1 MSTSIRIRA
10 LALVS
15 AVLFAAACADPV
27 SQPAPPSADLQV
39 GEEGLKLGD
48 LSLLSCS
55 QLPYDSVTTIIG
67 PAGGALNVGPHRLL
81 VPAGSL
87 AQPVAIT
94 ATIVTG
100 PTNRVH
106 FEPEGLKFGAP
117 ASVTISYAN
126 CGLLGSLLPK
136 HVAYVDVNLSILELL
151 RTTDN
156 LLARKVTGRIKHFS
170 DYAVA
175 W

>member
-10 LALVS
+10 LALAG

-27 SQPAPPSADLQV
+27 SQPAPPSADLV
-39 GEEGLKLGD
+39 GGEEGLNLGG

-55 QLPYDSVTTIIG
+55 QLPYDSASAVIG
-67 PAGGALNVGPHRLL
+67 PAGGVLRVGPHTLT

-87 AQPVAIT
+87 GDPVTIT
-94 ATIVTG
+94 ATILAG

-106 FEPEGLKFGAP
+106 FEPEGLKFGEP
-117 ASVTISYAN
+117 ARLTISYAN
-126 CGLLGSLLPK
+126 CSLLGILLPK
-136 HVAYVDVNLSILELL
+136 QVAYIDGNLGILDLL
-151 RTTDN
+151 KSTDN
-156 LLARKVTGRIKHFS
+156 LLARKVTGRLKHFS